1 MTRAYGAYGGDDPG
15 GRGGGAAGGC
25 ALLFAAFPEEEQPGV
40 DLLMVDSINAE
51 VPGLEGDKTVILTV
65 SKWAEGAK
73 FLAVS
78 SSKRMSIPCC

>member
-1 MTRAYGAYGGDDPG
+1 M
-15 GRGGGAAGGC
+15 
-25 ALLFAAFPEEEQPGV
+25 AFPEEEQPGV
-40 DLLMVDSINAE
+40 DLLMVDPTNAE
-51 VPGLEGDKTVILTV
+51 VPGFEVIADGSEVDKTGILTV

>member
-1 MTRAYGAYGGDDPG
+1 M
-15 GRGGGAAGGC
+15 
-25 ALLFAAFPEEEQPGV
+25 AFPEEEQLGV
-40 DLLMVDSINAE
+40 DLLMVGSTNAE
-51 VPGLEGDKTVILTV
+51 VPGFEVIADGSEVDKTGILTV

>member
-1 MTRAYGAYGGDDPG
+1 M
-15 GRGGGAAGGC
+15 
-25 ALLFAAFPEEEQPGV
+25 AFPEEEQLGV
-40 DLLMVDSINAE
+40 DLLMVDSTNAE
-51 VPGLEGDKTVILTV
+51 VPGFEVIADGSEVDKTGILTV

>member
-1 MTRAYGAYGGDDPG
+1 M
-15 GRGGGAAGGC
+15 
-25 ALLFAAFPEEEQPGV
+25 
-40 DLLMVDSINAE
+40 DLLMVGSTNAE
-51 VPGLEGDKTVILTV
+51 VPGFEVIADGSEVDKTGILTV